1 MNISIISLILINIF
15 SILIWLIYLSII
27 VEEVAND
34 NSVQIFTIHG
44 GLCLTVLFPFLIMP
58 KFRRVFLIISII
70 WSIYN
75 AVIYAILIWNTIL
88 KYAQFSCMLI
98 SLLVD
103 QTILIII
110 GAIED
115 ANEAANRANLSLRL
129 SEAVN
134 RRIELQALKDRQ
146 DQLLLSVIP
155 AYLTERVSKTILNSS
170 ENDNKQIRNRNLF
183 HEFHVQYH
191 ANVSILF
198 ADIVNFTVLAARL
211 SAQELVYTLNELY
224 SKFDQDAQML
234 QCMRIKFLG
243 DCYYCVSGM
252 PLNRPNHADMC
263 VAMGLEMIKTIKQV
277 RLATNIDVNMRI
289 GVHTGSVLC
298 GVLGLRKWQFDIWS
312 DDVILANHMEAAG
325 TPGAVHI
332 TNATKELLLGQYNI
346 IEAYSDDP
354 TLIALGQPT
363 YYILPDETSTIKH
376 TISTYN
382 RKMIANDEQNDKLT
396 LPQTY
401 KTISSKSKIFKV
413 AEYWGAE
420 TPFAN
425 LSDKSLYADK
435 HSTNTKECISIYPDS
450 NTTQSLTLIEN
461 ILADYTVNSF
471 FDLLKY
477 IKSMVSS
484 EGTPYLLFQF
494 KRKTITNRISDCTAL
509 FLSSIPLAI
518 SQICRLLA
526 YQS

>member
-1 MNISIISLILINIF
+1 
-15 SILIWLIYLSII
+15 
-27 VEEVAND
+27 
-34 NSVQIFTIHG
+34 
-44 GLCLTVLFPFLIMP
+44 
-58 KFRRVFLIISII
+58 
-70 WSIYN
+70 
-75 AVIYAILIWNTIL
+75 
-88 KYAQFSCMLI
+88 MLI

-170 ENDNKQIRNRNLF
+170 ENDNKQIKNRNLF

-198 ADIVNFTVLAARL
+198 ADIINFTVLAARL

-277 RLATNIDVNMRI
+277 RLATNVDVNMRI

-325 TPGAVHI
+325 TPGCLLRFFKYVNVKCHMSAGKVFCVVTE
-332 TNATKELLLGQYNI
+332 TNFGE
-346 IEAYSDDP
+346 
-354 TLIALGQPT
+354 
-363 YYILPDETSTIKH
+363 
-376 TISTYN
+376 
-382 RKMIANDEQNDKLT
+382 
-396 LPQTY
+396 
-401 KTISSKSKIFKV
+401 KSFI
-413 AEYWGAE
+413 
-420 TPFAN
+420 
-425 LSDKSLYADK
+425 D
-435 HSTNTKECISIYPDS
+435 
-450 NTTQSLTLIEN
+450 
-461 ILADYTVNSF
+461 
-471 FDLLKY
+471 
-477 IKSMVSS
+477 
-484 EGTPYLLFQF
+484 
-494 KRKTITNRISDCTAL
+494 
-509 FLSSIPLAI
+509 
-518 SQICRLLA
+518 
-526 YQS
+526 